1 MGAIGKSPVS
11 GLDNS
16 CVRAYIPPTMKQS
29 MTYTYVL
36 LVLSMILWG
45 GTWVAGRVLAQSVH
59 PMTAAFLR
67 FALASMALLFMCWRA
82 DGRLPRLQRNQ
93 ILPVVFLGATGV
105 FAYSY
110 FFFTGL
116 QTISA
121 GRAALIVACTPVCIA
136 LISALFYGERFGPLR
151 AAGALISLVGVSV
164 VIADGDPLALL
175 SGGVSR
181 GDFMILGCVASWTAY
196 TMGGR
201 AVMKHLPPLTS
212 VAWSSF
218 TGTLLLLPAALAQG
232 LVGDLGNIRPVD
244 WSCLIFLGFLATA
257 LAYYW
262 YYRAISIIGA
272 SRAGIFINMV
282 PAFAVLT
289 GFALLN
295 EPIHL
300 SLAIGG
306 FMVISGVYLT
316 NRA

>member
-1 MGAIGKSPVS
+1 MKESP
-11 GLDNS
+11 
-16 CVRAYIPPTMKQS
+16 
-29 MTYTYVL
+29 TYTYVL
-36 LVLSMILWG
+36 LVVSMMLWG

-59 PMTAAFLR
+59 PMTAALLR
-67 FALASMALLFMCWRA
+67 FGLASIILLYMCRRA
-82 DGRLPRLQRNQ
+82 EGRWPRLRRDQ
-93 ILPVVFLGATGV
+93 ILPVTFLGATGV

-116 QTISA
+116 QSIPA

-136 LISALFYGERFGPLR
+136 LISALFCGERFGPLR
-151 AAGALISLVGVSV
+151 ILGALVSLVGVSV
-164 VIADGDPLALL
+164 VIADGNPLALL

-201 AVMKHLPPLTS
+201 AVMKRLPPLSS

-218 TGTLLLLPAALAQG
+218 TGTLMLLPAALAQG
-232 LVGDLGNIRPVD
+232 LIADLGRVRPVD
-244 WSCLIFLGFLATA
+244 WGCVVFLGFLATA

-262 YYRAISIIGA
+262 YYRAISVIGA

-289 GFALLN
+289 GFLVLG
-295 EPIHL
+295 EPVHL
-300 SLAIGG
+300 SLGVGG
-306 FMVISGVYLT
+306 AMVITGVYLT

>member
-1 MGAIGKSPVS
+1 M
-11 GLDNS
+11 DNS
-16 CVRAYIPPTMKQS
+16 GVRAYILPTMKES
-29 MTYTYVL
+29 PTYTYVL
-36 LVLSMILWG
+36 LVVSMMLWG

-59 PMTAAFLR
+59 PMTAALLR
-67 FALASMALLFMCWRA
+67 FGLASIILLYMCRRA
-82 DGRLPRLQRNQ
+82 EGRWPRLRRDQ
-93 ILPVVFLGATGV
+93 ILPVTFLGATGV

-116 QTISA
+116 QSIPA

-136 LISALFYGERFGPLR
+136 LISALFCGERFGPLR
-151 AAGALISLVGVSV
+151 ILGALVSLVGVSV
-164 VIADGDPLALL
+164 VIADGNPLALL

-201 AVMKHLPPLTS
+201 AVMKRLPPLSS

-218 TGTLLLLPAALAQG
+218 TGTLMLLPAALAQG
-232 LVGDLGNIRPVD
+232 LIADLGRVRPVD
-244 WSCLIFLGFLATA
+244 WGCVVFLGFLATA

-262 YYRAISIIGA
+262 YYRAISVIGA

-289 GFALLN
+289 GFLVLG
-295 EPIHL
+295 EPVHL
-300 SLAIGG
+300 SLGVGG
-306 FMVISGVYLT
+306 AMVITGVYLT

>member
-1 MGAIGKSPVS
+1 
-11 GLDNS
+11 
-16 CVRAYIPPTMKQS
+16 MKQS
-29 MTYTYVL
+29 LTYTYVL
-36 LVLSMILWG
+36 LVLSMMLWG

-67 FALASMALLFMCWRA
+67 FGLASVILLYMCWRA
-82 DGRLPRLQRNQ
+82 DGRLPRLKRDQ
-93 ILPVVFLGATGV
+93 ILPVIFLGGTGV

-151 AAGALISLVGVSV
+151 AAGALISLGGVSV

-201 AVMKHLPPLTS
+201 AVMKHLPPLAS

-218 TGTLLLLPAALAQG
+218 TGTLMLLPAALAEG
-232 LVGDLGNIRPVD
+232 LVADLTNVRPVD
-244 WSCLIFLGFLATA
+244 WGCVIFLGFLATA